1 MKPNT
6 GLCNEYVGKLC
17 LVKDLIHHYQTYT
30 QFDLQQNEIG
40 IVTKRSK
47 LDSELLQCIVKGN
60 VVLLYPEQ
68 IKIIS

>member
-6 GLCNEYVGKLC
+6 DLCNEYVGKLF

-60 VVLLYPEQ
+60 VVLLYPEE

>member
-6 GLCNEYVGKLC
+6 DLRNKYVGKLF

-60 VVLLYPEQ
+60 VVLLYPEE